1 VAKNSPTKP
10 SGGAQPPAVVRHQSV
25 SYSGPLPPAAEF
37 ERYNAALPGAAE
49 RILALAEKEA
59 EHRHGAEDLL
69 VQEEVR
75 ASKTGQKF
83 AFVIGIGSL
92 AVVAV
97 SLFLN
102 SPLGAIAPGIIAL
115 TSLATAL
122 AGSRKPKE

>member
-1 VAKNSPTKP
+1 MAKNSPTRP

-37 ERYNAALPGAAE
+37 ERYNVALPGAAE
-49 RILALAEKEA
+49 RILALAEKET

-75 ASKTGQKF
+75 ASRTGQKF
-83 AFVIGIGSL
+83 AFVLGIGSL
-92 AVVAV
+92 AVIAV
-97 SLFLN
+97 
-102 SPLGAIAPGIIAL
+102 

-122 AGSRKPKE
+122 AGSRKLKD

>member
-1 VAKNSPTKP
+1 M
-10 SGGAQPPAVVRHQSV
+10 
-25 SYSGPLPPAAEF
+25 SYSGPLPPSAEF
-37 ERYNAALPGAAE
+37 DRYNTTLPGAAE

-75 ASKTGQKF
+75 ASRTGQKF
-83 AFVIGIGSL
+83 AFVLGIGSL

-102 SPLGAIAPGIIAL
+102 SPFGAIAPGIIAL